1 MKTLHATC
9 KLPDTNKIVTGK
21 GKAWWTEQ
29 LKKIFSSGIVSPEK
43 GEFGEVIVALYM
55 LFCADLLRKKSN
67 QRPKAMDK
75 DTNDMIEHAY
85 TRFSVSLD
93 DFLWSLKLGG
103 KLPPASLESDKT
115 CNVSVGFIQVCRS
128 SLGSCSDSWEALAD
142 QGFLKYVYESGT
154 AVFVCPGCPV
164 IDLVMPLRIE
174 TSAESEFNP
183 MLVSIKCHTY
193 LVHLHLY
200 SFFIVG
206 SRCYVSRL

>member
-1 MKTLHATC
+1 
-9 KLPDTNKIVTGK
+9 
-21 GKAWWTEQ
+21 
-29 LKKIFSSGIVSPEK
+29 
-43 GEFGEVIVALYM
+43 
-55 LFCADLLRKKSN
+55 
-67 QRPKAMDK
+67 
-75 DTNDMIEHAY
+75 MIEHAY

-174 TSAESEFNP
+174 TSAESEFIP
-183 MLVSIKCHTY
+183 MLVSIKCHTSFGIESAADACAKMTERATTDNLTKAFCL
-193 LVHLHLY
+193 LVV
-200 SFFIVG
+200 FG
-206 SRCYVSRL
+206 WKSRPQSKTEKARRILTTFSISLVFPMGLEVAL